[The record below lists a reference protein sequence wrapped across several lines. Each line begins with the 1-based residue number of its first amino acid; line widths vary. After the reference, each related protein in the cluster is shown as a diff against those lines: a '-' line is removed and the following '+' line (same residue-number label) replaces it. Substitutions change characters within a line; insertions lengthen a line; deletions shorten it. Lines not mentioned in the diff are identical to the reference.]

1 VSTDRAYLSKTSSGK
16 ERARFEA
23 GGSGM
28 GGEFLQAGLGSLAD
42 DVLLGGFK

>member
-23 GGSGM
+23 GGSGL
-28 GGEFLQAGLGSLAD
+28 GGDFLQGGLGSLSEDMLA
-42 DVLLGGFK
+42 LR